1 MSRFCCKAGA
11 DHTHCPC
18 AVVDVAVGVHAQ
30 TASWLGVSE
39 SGNGLSAVRQHN
51 VTKMT
56 NDLLGSGMPSTSNLF
71 NITSSSPTP
80 AVVEPEYFC
89 KWVLYHEIPG
99 SRVRMWDLC
108 ILVPN
113 VVFLLFMAL
122 RFNRARLK
130 LRATSSPIFS
140 TFYILVSLNAVMSV
154 IRCVVSMTVNAAA
167 PAGGIADKALWV
179 VVRFFLLSTEMS
191 VLIFGLAFGHL
202 DSRTSIQRVL
212 LVTSFVALLYS
223 GTQGVLELVLPDRKF
238 YVPDKNFELFGH
250 GGMLFWF
257 ISSVLFAVVLPWIFT
272 ATTTN
277 NGLLAFFRV
286 PRGNDT
292 ADCTIFDQRSASVTS
307 SLDIILKEPR
317 CDIRFRGHGTWLTN
331 KMLKPPLL
339 LLQVLPW
346 IFTATTTNNGLLA
359 FFRVPRGND
368 TADCTI
374 FDQRSASVTS
384 SLDIV
389 LKEPR
394 CDIRFRG
401 HGTWLTNKMLKPPLL
416 LLQVYIVVFLL
427 PWTGLRER
435 VALPAKQSF
444 YWYALFLAVLNLTQ
458 AAGSGLYYYDIREG
472 VCVVDVTSYLYFTIF
487 TPLVYKTF
495 LADFFSISQPSI
507 MFSYKAQTDDPME
520 DDNVS
525 LPHQLSCSSLK
536 TDSDYIYQNNSLY
549 DSTHFDAA
557 NVNPLYAQSLQSPD
571 SVVDYCGAS
580 QRPTY
585 QTNIAPSQQPPPR

>member
-1 MSRFCCKAGA
+1 M
-11 DHTHCPC
+11 D
-18 AVVDVAVGVHAQ
+18 
-30 TASWLGVSE
+30 E
-39 SGNGLSAVRQHN
+39 
-51 VTKMT
+51 
-56 NDLLGSGMPSTSNLF
+56 STSSPL
-71 NITSSSPTP
+71 NITSPTP

-113 VVFLLFMAL
+113 VLFLLFMAL

-130 LRATSSPIFS
+130 LRATSSPIFY

-167 PAGGIADKALWV
+167 PAGGIADKLLWV

-212 LVTSFVALLYS
+212 MVTSFVAELYS

-257 ISSVLFAVVLPWIFT
+257 ISSVIFAV
-272 ATTTN
+272 
-277 NGLLAFFRV
+277 
-286 PRGNDT
+286 
-292 ADCTIFDQRSASVTS
+292 
-307 SLDIILKEPR
+307 
-317 CDIRFRGHGTWLTN
+317 
-331 KMLKPPLL
+331 
-339 LLQVLPW
+339 
-346 IFTATTTNNGLLA
+346 
-359 FFRVPRGND
+359 
-368 TADCTI
+368 
-374 FDQRSASVTS
+374 
-384 SLDIV
+384 
-389 LKEPR
+389 
-394 CDIRFRG
+394 
-401 HGTWLTNKMLKPPLL
+401 
-416 LLQVYIVVFLL
+416 VYIVVFLL

-444 YWYALFLAVLNLTQ
+444 YWYALFLAVLNIAQ

-536 TDSDYIYQNNSLY
+536 TDSDYIYQHAPHFLSL
-549 DSTHFDAA
+549 
-557 NVNPLYAQSLQSPD
+557 
-571 SVVDYCGAS
+571 
-580 QRPTY
+580 
-585 QTNIAPSQQPPPR
+585 

>member
-1 MSRFCCKAGA
+1 M
-11 DHTHCPC
+11 
-18 AVVDVAVGVHAQ
+18 DV
-30 TASWLGVSE
+30 
-39 SGNGLSAVRQHN
+39 
-51 VTKMT
+51 
-56 NDLLGSGMPSTSNLF
+56 STTPV
-71 NITSSSPTP
+71 NITSPTP

-99 SRVRMWDLC
+99 SRVRTWDLS

-113 VVFLLFMAL
+113 VLFLLFMAV

-130 LRATSSPIFS
+130 LRATSSPIFY

-167 PAGGIADKALWV
+167 PAGGIADKLLWV

-191 VLIFGLAFGHL
+191 VLIFGLAFAAPASSECSWSPPSWLNSTRAHRVFWSWCCQTGSFMCL
-202 DSRTSIQRVL
+202 TRTLSCL
-212 LVTSFVALLYS
+212 AM
-223 GTQGVLELVLPDRKF
+223 
-238 YVPDKNFELFGH
+238 

-257 ISSVLFAVVLPWIFT
+257 ISSVIFAV
-272 ATTTN
+272 
-277 NGLLAFFRV
+277 
-286 PRGNDT
+286 
-292 ADCTIFDQRSASVTS
+292 
-307 SLDIILKEPR
+307 
-317 CDIRFRGHGTWLTN
+317 
-331 KMLKPPLL
+331 
-339 LLQVLPW
+339 
-346 IFTATTTNNGLLA
+346 
-359 FFRVPRGND
+359 
-368 TADCTI
+368 
-374 FDQRSASVTS
+374 
-384 SLDIV
+384 
-389 LKEPR
+389 
-394 CDIRFRG
+394 
-401 HGTWLTNKMLKPPLL
+401 
-416 LLQVYIVVFLL
+416 VYIVVFLL

-435 VALPAKQSF
+435 IALPAKQSF
-444 YWYALFLAVLNLTQ
+444 YWYALFLAVLNLAQ
-458 AAGSGLYYYDIREG
+458 ATGSGLYYYDVREG

-571 SVVDYCGAS
+571 SVVDYCGAAS
-580 QRPTY
+580 QRPAC
-585 QTNIAPSQQPPPR
+585 NVAPSQQPPAR

>member
-1 MSRFCCKAGA
+1 MSLSLCSRTRRITSNEPDEK
-11 DHTHCPC
+11 
-18 AVVDVAVGVHAQ
+18 
-30 TASWLGVSE
+30 E

-56 NDLLGSGMPSTSNLF
+56 NDLLGSSMPSTSNLF

-257 ISSVLFAVVLPWIFT
+257 ISSVLFAVV
-272 ATTTN
+272 
-277 NGLLAFFRV
+277 
-286 PRGNDT
+286 
-292 ADCTIFDQRSASVTS
+292 
-307 SLDIILKEPR
+307 
-317 CDIRFRGHGTWLTN
+317 
-331 KMLKPPLL
+331 
-339 LLQVLPW
+339 
-346 IFTATTTNNGLLA
+346 
-359 FFRVPRGND
+359 
-368 TADCTI
+368 
-374 FDQRSASVTS
+374 
-384 SLDIV
+384 
-389 LKEPR
+389 
-394 CDIRFRG
+394 
-401 HGTWLTNKMLKPPLL
+401 
-416 LLQVYIVVFLL
+416 YIVVFLL

>member
-1 MSRFCCKAGA
+1 MSLSLCS
-11 DHTHCPC
+11 HTRRITSNELDEKGSSCLI
-18 AVVDVAVGVHAQ
+18 A
-30 TASWLGVSE
+30 TK

-257 ISSVLFAVVLPWIFT
+257 ISSVLFAVVY
-272 ATTTN
+272 
-277 NGLLAFFRV
+277 
-286 PRGNDT
+286 
-292 ADCTIFDQRSASVTS
+292 
-307 SLDIILKEPR
+307 II
-317 CDIRFRGHGTWLTN
+317 
-331 KMLKPPLL
+331 
-339 LLQVLPW
+339 
-346 IFTATTTNNGLLA
+346 
-359 FFRVPRGND
+359 
-368 TADCTI
+368 
-374 FDQRSASVTS
+374 
-384 SLDIV
+384 
-389 LKEPR
+389 
-394 CDIRFRG
+394 
-401 HGTWLTNKMLKPPLL
+401 
-416 LLQVYIVVFLL
+416 VFLL

-585 QTNIAPSQQPPPR
+585 QTSIAPSQQPPAR

>member
-1 MSRFCCKAGA
+1 M
-11 DHTHCPC
+11 
-18 AVVDVAVGVHAQ
+18 DV
-30 TASWLGVSE
+30 TPL
-39 SGNGLSAVRQHN
+39 
-51 VTKMT
+51 
-56 NDLLGSGMPSTSNLF
+56 
-71 NITSSSPTP
+71 NITSPTP

-99 SRVRMWDLC
+99 SRVRMWDLS

-113 VVFLLFMAL
+113 VLFLLFMAL

-130 LRATSSPIFS
+130 LRATSSPIFY

-167 PAGGIADKALWV
+167 PAGGIADKLLWV
-179 VVRFFLLSTEMS
+179 AVRFFLLSTEMS

-212 LVTSFVALLYS
+212 MVTSFVAELYS
-223 GTQGVLELVLPDRKF
+223 GT
-238 YVPDKNFELFGH
+238 
-250 GGMLFWF
+250 
-257 ISSVLFAVVLPWIFT
+257 
-272 ATTTN
+272 
-277 NGLLAFFRV
+277 
-286 PRGNDT
+286 
-292 ADCTIFDQRSASVTS
+292 
-307 SLDIILKEPR
+307 
-317 CDIRFRGHGTWLTN
+317 
-331 KMLKPPLL
+331 
-339 LLQVLPW
+339 
-346 IFTATTTNNGLLA
+346 
-359 FFRVPRGND
+359 
-368 TADCTI
+368 
-374 FDQRSASVTS
+374 
-384 SLDIV
+384 
-389 LKEPR
+389 
-394 CDIRFRG
+394 
-401 HGTWLTNKMLKPPLL
+401 
-416 LLQVYIVVFLL
+416 QVYIVVFLL

-435 VALPAKQSF
+435 IALPAKQSF
-444 YWYALFLAVLNLTQ
+444 YWYALFLAVLNLAQ
-458 AAGSGLYYYDIREG
+458 ATGSGLYYYDIREG

-571 SVVDYCGAS
+571 SVIDYCGAAS
-580 QRPTY
+580 QRPTCSV
-585 QTNIAPSQQPPPR
+585 APSQQPPAR

>member
-1 MSRFCCKAGA
+1 MTDDF
-11 DHTHCPC
+11 
-18 AVVDVAVGVHAQ
+18 
-30 TASWLGVSE
+30 LGDE
-39 SGNGLSAVRQHN
+39 TPSAA
-51 VTKMT
+51 TT
-56 NDLLGSGMPSTSNLF
+56 TPSNFTP
-71 NITSSSPTP
+71 SPTP
-80 AVVEPEYFC
+80 AIIVPEYFC
-89 KWVLYHEIPG
+89 KWILYHEIPG
-99 SRVRMWDLC
+99 SRVRIWDLS

-113 VVFLLFMAL
+113 VLFLLFMAL

-140 TFYILVSLNAVMSV
+140 TFYVLVSLNAVMSV

-167 PAGGIADKALWV
+167 PAGGLADKILWV
-179 VVRFFLLSTEMS
+179 AVRFFLLSTEMS

-212 LVTSFVALLYS
+212 MVTSFVALVYS
-223 GTQGVLELVLPDRKF
+223 GTQGVLELVMPDRKF

-257 ISSVLFAVVLPWIFT
+257 ISSVLFAVVY
-272 ATTTN
+272 
-277 NGLLAFFRV
+277 V
-286 PRGNDT
+286 
-292 ADCTIFDQRSASVTS
+292 
-307 SLDIILKEPR
+307 
-317 CDIRFRGHGTWLTN
+317 
-331 KMLKPPLL
+331 
-339 LLQVLPW
+339 
-346 IFTATTTNNGLLA
+346 
-359 FFRVPRGND
+359 
-368 TADCTI
+368 
-374 FDQRSASVTS
+374 
-384 SLDIV
+384 
-389 LKEPR
+389 
-394 CDIRFRG
+394 
-401 HGTWLTNKMLKPPLL
+401 
-416 LLQVYIVVFLL
+416 VVFLL

-444 YWYALFLAVLNLTQ
+444 YWYSLFLALLNLAQ
-458 AAGSGLYYYDIREG
+458 ATGSGLYYYDVREG

-571 SVVDYCGAS
+571 SVVGFDYCGAS

-585 QTNIAPSQQPPPR
+585 QTTIAPPQPQAGVAPTLTGNNVSR